1 MKTKNIFYVIIFLIL
16 MQSVK
21 LHAWDTTAAKYYPLS
36 VGNVY
41 VFNKNDLWFGCITH
55 QLLATYYVSITNITL
70 KPNGKT
76 YYQFSG
82 WWNLVGFGSPSW
94 AYQRIDSNSMN
105 IYAYDSV
112 NNSEFL
118 LDSLSGTVN
127 TNFDCERLNFIQPHG
142 WYERIDQMA
151 IFNSVRNR
159 KQFQCSAPILAG
171 TYYYLVEG
179 IGFTGFSI
187 CELGTGEEYSL
198 KGCVLNGIVYG
209 DTTLTSVQQTGNSIP
224 GKFSLSQ
231 NFPNPF
237 NPETVI
243 RYSLSENSFV
253 TLKLYDVK
261 GNEITTLVN
270 EKQNSGDYNYQL
282 STVNYQLS
290 SGVYFYK
297 LESGEFSETKRMI
310 LLK

>member
-1 MKTKNIFYVIIFLIL
+1 MKKIVFAFVLVILI
-16 MQSVK
+16 QSVDS
-21 LHAWDTTAAKYYPLS
+21 HAWDTTAAKYYPLS

-41 VFNKNDLWFGCITH
+41 VFNKYDLWFSCNTH
-55 QLLATYYVSITNITL
+55 EILATYYVHISNTTL

-94 AYQRIDSNSMN
+94 TYQRIDSNSMN
-105 IYAYDSV
+105 VYAYDSV

-118 LDSLSGTVN
+118 HDSLSGTVN

-142 WYERIDQMA
+142 WYERIDQMT

-159 KQFQCSAPILAG
+159 RQFQCSGPIIAG

-187 CELGTGEEYSL
+187 CELGSGEEYKL
-198 KGCVLNGIVYG
+198 KGCVLDGIVYG
-209 DTTLTSVQQTGNSIP
+209 DTALTSIHQNENLIP
-224 GKFSLSQ
+224 DKFSLSQ

-237 NPETVI
+237 NPVTDI
-243 RYSLSENSFV
+243 PYSLSEDRFV
-253 TLKLYDVK
+253 TLKVYDVS
-261 GNEITTLVN
+261 GNEIATLVN
-270 EKQNSGDYNYQL
+270 EKQTSGTYSYQF
-282 STVNYQLS
+282 STVNYQLA
-290 SGVYFYK
+290 SGIYFYK
-297 LESGEFSETKRMI
+297 LEAGDFSETKRMI